1 MTPTPRG
8 RKASKTILSNEQI
21 SHLNNQFASVRRLLV
36 CQSCNKTGSINR
48 NGSTTADPPQPCFL
62 CKSCGKVHN
71 APTMAELV
79 EQASKTLQNP
89 PPVMDDMEI
98 SREPASNSDIN
109 VNASSTQINIE
120 TLLATIQQLTAELQ
134 QAKAEI
140 KELRNQITQQPNQ
153 QRVTDIDTQF
163 PSLGT
168 ASQVSTPWRDVD
180 RLNKIKQS
188 MKSQNQKR
196 RIQRQ
201 EAAAR
206 FLQPPSNNQGFQ
218 YIYLPTKA
226 RVPFG
231 QLRSRLRRLEINNS
245 RILDIN
251 YPARNVVALL
261 VHNDYAPELKEHLKK
276 FRIQVKE
283 DFDPCDGSILKDPKY
298 ENSSNE
304 ERDNMA
310 YMHHCNRMERALTYI
325 RPPVKFAVARY
336 FYEQGWIGK
345 SLFDEIVTS
354 HRPQFTEPLCI
365 EDDDEMAIENPL
377 DRLSEL

>member
-1 MTPTPRG
+1 MNIKSFFKRLLPDSCNLLQII
-8 RKASKTILSNEQI
+8 KASSI
-21 SHLNNQFASVRRLLV
+21 SIFQPKLAYRSANYAAV
-36 CQSCNKTGSINR
+36 C
-48 NGSTTADPPQPCFL
+48 A
-62 CKSCGKVHN
+62 
-71 APTMAELV
+71 
-79 EQASKTLQNP
+79 
-89 PPVMDDMEI
+89 
-98 SREPASNSDIN
+98 
-109 VNASSTQINIE
+109 
-120 TLLATIQQLTAELQ
+120 
-134 QAKAEI
+134 
-140 KELRNQITQQPNQ
+140 
-153 QRVTDIDTQF
+153 
-163 PSLGT
+163 
-168 ASQVSTPWRDVD
+168 
-180 RLNKIKQS
+180 
-188 MKSQNQKR
+188 
-196 RIQRQ
+196 
-201 EAAAR
+201 
-206 FLQPPSNNQGFQ
+206 
-218 YIYLPTKA
+218 
-226 RVPFG
+226 
-231 QLRSRLRRLEINNS
+231 
-245 RILDIN
+245 
-251 YPARNVVALL
+251 ALL